1 MRVTAWQCGTSTWTC
16 EFPRGEEYSGVI
28 ELIAWEE
35 AIIDVTGKILLEAV
49 VDETPEGSQFCV
61 VLDVHCGDL

>member
-1 MRVTAWQCGTSTWTC
+1 MSMLTL
-16 EFPRGEEYSGVI
+16 EFPKGERCRGLIG
-28 ELIAWEE
+28 LIAWEE
-35 AIIDVTGKILLEAV
+35 AVIVVTDKISLEAV